1 MSTSVSLPIVD
12 QSSSTFLRSL
22 GLAGMVCAPGMLVD
36 AIVRYA
42 AGDAGEGVI
51 TSSSIVGL
59 FYLFGWAVS
68 MIGFRRLR
76 LTGNGVASRIVFWL
90 QMVGLVL
97 AAGQQMMELT
107 KAPSLLHSRFFGICD
122 MAWPLSHLLM
132 VVVGGMVLATGRVH
146 SFARFASLGCGLAL
160 PATAAL
166 APLNHYVFVFG
177 FGVATMICFGALGL
191 TVYWAESGRKI

>member
-1 MSTSVSLPIVD
+1 
-12 QSSSTFLRSL
+12 
-22 GLAGMVCAPGMLVD
+22 MVCAPGLLMD
-36 AIVRYA
+36 AIVRYV
-42 AGDAGEGVI
+42 AGDTGDGVI

-59 FYLFGWAVS
+59 LYLSGWAAS

-76 LTGNGVASRIVFWL
+76 LTGNGMVARIVFWL

-97 AAGQQMMELT
+97 AAGQQLMELS
-107 KAPSLLHSRFFGICD
+107 KAPTLLHSRFFGICD

-132 VVVGGMVLATGRVH
+132 LVVGGMVLATGRVH
-146 SFARFASLGCGLAL
+146 SHARFAALGCGLSL

-191 TVYWAESGRKI
+191 TVYRAGIGKEI

>member
-76 LTGNGVASRIVFWL
+76 LTGDGVASRIVFWL